1 VTITACIEDGSAD
14 AVFNE
19 LLDRFVVPSVR
30 GDRPLRRDPAAEARL
45 ARLREE
51 VRTGPSRVSAQTEAR
66 MIPSI
71 QTKDRRVPF
80 RPHED
85 VKLKAN

>member
-1 VTITACIEDGSAD
+1 MTACIEDGSD
-14 AVFNE
+14 NVFNE

-51 VRTGPSRVSAQTEAR
+51 VRTGPSRIGAQTETR
-66 MIPSI
+66 MMPSI

-80 RPHED
+80 RPYED

>member
-1 VTITACIEDGSAD
+1 MTASIEDGSAD

-19 LLDRFVVPSVR
+19 LLDRFVVPSIR
-30 GDRPLRRDPAAEARL
+30 GDQPLRRDPAAEARL

-51 VRTGPSRVSAQTEAR
+51 VRTGPSRVSAQTETR

-80 RPHED
+80 RPQP
-85 VKLKAN
+85 